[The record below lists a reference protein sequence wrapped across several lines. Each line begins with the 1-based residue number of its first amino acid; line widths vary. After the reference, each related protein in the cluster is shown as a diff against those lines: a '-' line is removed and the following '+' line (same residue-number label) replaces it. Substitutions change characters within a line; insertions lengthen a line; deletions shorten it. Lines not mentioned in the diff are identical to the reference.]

1 MLSTQEELTNNKKE
15 TKRKLVLDVK
25 EVEMMCKIGETNF
38 TAPPRP
44 SKNLKH
50 STNLGLEANP
60 TTLSSYSS
68 TIEKKNNHN
77 LVSIK
82 KPSPEEK
89 N

>member
-50 STNLGLEANP
+50 STNLGLEADP
-60 TTLSSYSS
+60 TTSLSHSY
-68 TIEKKNNHN
+68 T
-77 LVSIK
+77 IK
-82 KPSPEEK
+82 KE
-89 N
+89 NNQN